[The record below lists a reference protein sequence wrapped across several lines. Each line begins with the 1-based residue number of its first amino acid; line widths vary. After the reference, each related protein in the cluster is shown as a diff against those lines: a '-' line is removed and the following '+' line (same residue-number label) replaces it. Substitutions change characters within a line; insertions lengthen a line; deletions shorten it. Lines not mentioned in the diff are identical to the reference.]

1 MAQDPA
7 LSLPR
12 RLITITIIMDTIIRR
27 ALALAL
33 ALALVLALVLALA
46 KQIIR
51 ARQWRLE

>member
-33 ALALVLALVLALA
+33 ALVLAL

>member
-33 ALALVLALVLALA
+33 ALALVLAL